1 MNRPDESIYLRHIL
15 DAIER
20 IGRFLQGIDQ
30 TAFDNNDLVQSA
42 VIYQIQ
48 IVGEAARYLSP
59 DLRRRY
65 PAIPWQDIV
74 GMRSKLVHDYFGI
87 NREAIWL
94 TATRDIPTL
103 VKDIQQ
109 ILAELENL

>member
-1 MNRPDESIYLRHIL
+1 
-15 DAIER
+15 
-20 IGRFLQGIDQ
+20 
-30 TAFDNNDLVQSA
+30 
-42 VIYQIQ
+42 
-48 IVGEAARYLSP
+48 
-59 DLRRRY
+59 
-65 PAIPWQDIV
+65 
-74 GMRSKLVHDYFGI
+74 MRSKLVHDYFGI

>member
-1 MNRPDESIYLRHIL
+1 MRSSASDDSSRALTKPLSTI
-15 DAIER
+15 
-20 IGRFLQGIDQ
+20 
-30 TAFDNNDLVQSA
+30 TTSSSA